1 MQDIN
6 EYVMNRL
13 NAKTNIERRPS
24 SWPKLN
30 QLLFDLGSDTE
41 KEEDVNY
48 VKQKIAELDKQFD
61 LGLYLFNIIILY
73 KNVFHN
79 LMVS

>member
-1 MQDIN
+1 
-6 EYVMNRL
+6 MNRL

-61 LGLYLFNIIILY
+61 LGLYLFYIIIVYVPYNIGL
-73 KNVFHN
+73 
-79 LMVS
+79 LIPRL

>member
-1 MQDIN
+1 
-6 EYVMNRL
+6 MNRL
-13 NAKTNIERRPS
+13 NAKSNAERRPS

-61 LGLYLFNIIILY
+61 LGSYLFGTNSLY
-73 KNVFHN
+73 S
-79 LMVS
+79 M

>member
-48 VKQKIAELDKQFD
+48 VKQKITELDKQFD
-61 LGLYLFNIIILY
+61 LGWYLFNIIVVYVPYNI
-73 KNVFHN
+73 

>member
-1 MQDIN
+1 
-6 EYVMNRL
+6 MNRL
-13 NAKTNIERRPS
+13 NAKTNAERRPS

-48 VKQKIAELDKQFD
+48 IMQKIAELDKQFD
-61 LGLYLFNIIILY
+61 LGSYLFRINSLYSIIFII
-73 KNVFHN
+73 
-79 LMVS
+79 

>member
-1 MQDIN
+1 
-6 EYVMNRL
+6 MNRL
-13 NAKTNIERRPS
+13 NAKTNAERRPS

-48 VKQKIAELDKQFD
+48 IKQKIAEVDKQFD
-61 LGLYLFNIIILY
+61 LGLYLFRIN
-73 KNVFHN
+73 N
-79 LMVS
+79 

>member
-1 MQDIN
+1 
-6 EYVMNRL
+6 MNRL

-61 LGLYLFNIIILY
+61 LGLYLFYIIIVY
-73 KNVFHN
+73 VPYNDG
-79 LMVS
+79 LMIPKL

>member
-1 MQDIN
+1 
-6 EYVMNRL
+6 MNRL

-61 LGLYLFNIIILY
+61 LGLYLFHIIIVY
-73 KNVFHN
+73 VPYNG
-79 LMVS
+79 LMIPKL

>member
-1 MQDIN
+1 
-6 EYVMNRL
+6 MNRL

-61 LGLYLFNIIILY
+61 LGLYLFYIIIVYVPY
-73 KNVFHN
+73 KI
-79 LMVS
+79 